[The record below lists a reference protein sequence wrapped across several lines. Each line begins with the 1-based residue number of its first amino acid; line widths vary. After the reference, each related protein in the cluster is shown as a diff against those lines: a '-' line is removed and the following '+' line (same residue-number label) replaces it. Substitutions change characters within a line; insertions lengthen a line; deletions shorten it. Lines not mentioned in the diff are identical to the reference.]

1 VKKLHPLHGLD
12 DKAFDKEFHSLSK
25 INHPNVVRLIGYCH
39 ESHRK
44 FLPHK
49 GGLQAATVMERVL
62 CFEYMEGGSLDK
74 HILGTVRYILLFIC

>member
-1 VKKLHPLHGLD
+1 VKKLHPLQGLD
-12 DKAFDKEFHSLSK
+12 DQAFDNEFRSLSK

-39 ESHRK
+39 EAHRK

-49 GGLQAATVMERVL
+49 WEVIVATVMERVL

-74 HILGTVRYILLFIC
+74 HILGTVYTVRLLE